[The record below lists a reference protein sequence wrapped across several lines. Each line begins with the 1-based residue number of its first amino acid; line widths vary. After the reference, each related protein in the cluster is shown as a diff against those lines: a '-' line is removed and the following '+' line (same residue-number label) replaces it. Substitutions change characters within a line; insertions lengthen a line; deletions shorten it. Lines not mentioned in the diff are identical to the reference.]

1 MRCGQ
6 HYLSRHTCT
15 TSESR
20 SSQLACM
27 DLLTKRPASSWC
39 AAALQ
44 TSRAA
49 LLPDVEAGSAGGWGL
64 ITLDDDRDHID
75 LGSVGLDYGRLELLG
90 RVELPFIWITPANVP
105 CSASAHE
112 RASFKWSQSSRLR
125 RKWPVVRRGHI
136 RGTWAWWQ
144 GATCVRKGARRAQR
158 SAKSQEASPSRNLFT
173 GRFISYPR
181 A

>member
-1 MRCGQ
+1 
-6 HYLSRHTCT
+6 
-15 TSESR
+15 
-20 SSQLACM
+20 M

-49 LLPDVEAGSAGGWGL
+49 LLPDEAGSAGGWGL

-112 RASFKWSQSSRLR
+112 RVSLRLSERSYLR
-125 RKWPVVRRGHI
+125 R
-136 RGTWAWWQ
+136 T
-144 GATCVRKGARRAQR
+144 
-158 SAKSQEASPSRNLFT
+158 
-173 GRFISYPR
+173 
-181 A
+181 